1 MVLFRKL
8 FEYLFYKYYFFQV
21 KVGNQDVAK
30 YTSII
35 IIAFILNFY
44 FIISLL
50 LIDVFFEI
58 YFTKMSTI
66 GFITGFIF
74 VLLFLYIG
82 LVHNGKYKKIINDEN
97 LKKSNNLLAM
107 LFPIIGFLFI
117 CFSLFLKMLQNQGK
131 L

>member
-58 YFTKMSTI
+58 YF
-66 GFITGFIF
+66 
-74 VLLFLYIG
+74 
-82 LVHNGKYKKIINDEN
+82 LVHDKKYN
-97 LKKSNNLLAM
+97 
-107 LFPIIGFLFI
+107 
-117 CFSLFLKMLQNQGK
+117 
-131 L
+131 